1 MGDALKTYK
10 AKRNFDIT
18 PEPAEGGTDAEADA
32 LTFVI
37 QKHWASRLH
46 YDFRLELDGT
56 MKSWAVPKGPSYDT
70 KDKRMAVHV
79 EDHPISY
86 SSFEG
91 TIPEK
96 QYGAGKVIIW
106 DKGTWRPLGDPHQGY
121 RDGNLK
127 FEMHGHK
134 MQGKWVLVRMKRSGE
149 KQEPWLL
156 IKEKDDFARPAMTFS
171 VVDEMP
177 DSVASLPSP
186 GATKPARKSRKT
198 SDEATPSAAAGK
210 KTAGRSRKPA
220 GTSMAAAAGLEK
232 VALPETLSP
241 QLATL
246 VDGPPSDPDAWI
258 YEVKFDGYRLLTRI
272 DGDDIRLYTRNGND
286 WTHKLPA
293 LHKELSGMG
302 LPSGWYDGEI
312 VVNDSNGRP
321 DFGALQ
327 LAFDSASASRITYF
341 MFDIAYFDGYDVR
354 RLPLEGR
361 REVLQAALEK
371 SPSETVRFSAE
382 LKAPPEEIVAAAC
395 KLGLEGVIGKRRG
408 TAYVTRRSP
417 DWIKLKCGQ
426 RQEFVIAG
434 YTDPQGSRTGIGSLL
449 LGTYD
454 NAGKDAKLHYAGKVG
469 TGFNK
474 QTLDDLRERL
484 EALATDERPFAES
497 TGIDRTAH
505 WVRPELVAEIS
516 FAEWTSA
523 GAVRHSVFHGLRADK
538 KASAVHR
545 ELPSHAEEAPAEPVE
560 AVQATGKKKVA
571 TKPAGAD
578 SADIGEK
585 SARPRK
591 SAAKSSGKGAAKH
604 VAAEPDG
611 DADSTMPATL
621 KVTHGERVIDKQSG
635 TTKIDLVR
643 YYALVSGLMLE
654 HLKGRP
660 VSLVRAPAGVGGEL
674 FFQKHSEVNKL
685 PGVNQLDPALDPDHP
700 PMLEVATIQG
710 LLSSAQWN
718 VVEFHTQ
725 NAYAKNYEKPNR
737 VVFDL
742 DPGEGVSWAA
752 IREAAQL
759 MRAFLEEL
767 GLVPFLKTSGGK
779 GLHVVVPIKPAYD
792 WDTVKAFSQAI
803 VQHMAKTIPE
813 RFVVKSG
820 AGNRVGKIFIDYLR
834 NGRGSTTVSA
844 WSARSRPGLGIS
856 VPVTWDE
863 LASLKSGDHWTV
875 HTVHTRLDVGNE
887 PWADYASS
895 AKSVTAAMKQLGFRP
910 AALKK

>member
-18 PEPAEGGTDAEADA
+18 PEPAEGGVNAQADA

-106 DKGTWRPLGDPHQGY
+106 DKGTWTPLGDPHQGY

-156 IKEKDDFARPAMTFS
+156 IKEKDDYARPAMTFS

-177 DSVASLPSP
+177 DSVASLPDP
-186 GATKPARKSRKT
+186 GAPRQAKSKAAKPKAAKSRSEEPASPAAAKKMTGKSKPA
-198 SDEATPSAAAGK
+198 ANSAALASSGD
-210 KTAGRSRKPA
+210 
-220 GTSMAAAAGLEK
+220 LEK
-232 VALPETLSP
+232 VELPETLSP

-246 VDGPPSDPDAWI
+246 VDGPPADPGEWL
-258 YEVKFDGYRLLTRI
+258 YEIKFDGYRLLTRV
-272 DGDDIRLYTRNGND
+272 DGDDIRLITRNGND
-286 WTHKLPA
+286 WTHKLRA
-293 LHKELSGMG
+293 LHKELAGMG

-312 VVNDSNGRP
+312 VVNDDNGKP

-327 LAFDSASASRITYF
+327 LAFDSESTSKITYF

-354 RLPLEGR
+354 RLPLEAR
-361 REVLQAALEK
+361 REVLQAALDK

-382 LKAPPEEIVAAAC
+382 LKAPPDEIVAAAC
-395 KLGLEGVIGKRRG
+395 RLGLEGVIGKRRG

-426 RQEFVIAG
+426 RQEFVIGG

-454 NAGKDAKLHYAGKVG
+454 KAGKGATLQYAGKVG
-469 TGFNK
+469 TGFNRKTLGELRK
-474 QTLDDLRERL
+474 QLQ
-484 EALATDERPFAES
+484 ALATDERPFAKS

-505 WVRPELVAEIS
+505 WVKPELVAEIS

-523 GAVRHSVFHGLRADK
+523 GAVRHSVFQGLRADK
-538 KASAVHR
+538 KASAVLR
-545 ELPSHAEEAPAEPVE
+545 ELPSHAEDAPAEPAGE
-560 AVQATGKKKVA
+560 A
-571 TKPAGAD
+571 PAAAG
-578 SADIGEK
+578 
-585 SARPRK
+585 RRK
-591 SAAKSSGKGAAKH
+591 SAAKSAPADEAGSEESGSAVPKKAARNSTAAK
-604 VAAEPDG
+604 
-611 DADSTMPATL
+611 ADVEGTLPSTL
-621 KVTHGERVIDKQSG
+621 KVTHGDRVIDKESG

-654 HLKGRP
+654 HMKGRP

-685 PGVNQLDPALDPDHP
+685 PGVKQLDPALDPDHP
-700 PMLEVATIQG
+700 PMLEVATVQG

-742 DPGEGVSWAA
+742 DPGQNVSWGA
-752 IREAAQL
+752 IREAAEL

-779 GLHVVVPIKPAYD
+779 GLHVVVPVKPAYD

-820 AGNRVGKIFIDYLR
+820 ASNRVGKIFIDYLR
-834 NGRGSTTVSA
+834 NGRGSTTVAA

-863 LASLKSGDHWTV
+863 LPTLKSGDHWTV

-887 PWADYASS
+887 PWKDYATS
-895 AKSVTAAMKQLGFRP
+895 AKSLTAAMKQLGFK
-910 AALKK
+910 AKG